1 MKHQRTTPKTPE
13 AWLLVRQG
21 HAIGAFPSAFDP
33 ELLAMRRKER
43 DPRNPLTVVRDEPSL
58 QVNYYGLLIQNPSW
72 LTARDNWFQRY
83 SDILESHLRDPAQAT
98 VYTLAPGR
106 LTDPLMTHKSSR
118 KGPFP
123 FPRGKEWPR
132 CGLCGARLGCFGVMD
147 FRKAADSRIPRG
159 ALVLHGCAE
168 HGHGVVSDHEA
179 WAITW
184 IKEGDDLEIRGNSR
198 KKVLV
203 GTPWQA
209 TEYPLP
215 LAGAQPSDLVDSGP
229 FLDEYSLHFNF
240 SCFADKVGG
249 HVFWIQPRDDLW
261 NEPSYVSENGE
272 PMMYIGQFTDSPDIE
287 IGDCGLVYLLYSP
300 RTGETIIEAQCF

>member
-43 DPRNPLTVVRDEPSL
+43 DPGNPFTVVRDEPSL
-58 QVNYYGLLIQNPSW
+58 RVNYYGLGIQNPSW
-72 LTARDNWFQRY
+72 LTARDNWFERY

-132 CGLCGARLGCFGVMD
+132 CGFCDSQLAFLGVLD
-147 FRKAADSRIPRG
+147 FRSSSYPNLPPG
-159 ALVLHGCAE
+159 SVVLHVCTECGVCA
-168 HGHGVVSDHEA
+168 DREA
-179 WAITW
+179 WSLTW
-184 IKEGDDLEIRGNSR
+184 IKEGDELQILGDSSNP
-198 KKVLV
+198 VLV

-215 LAGAQPSDLVDSGP
+215 MSGLRPEDLVDNGP
-229 FLDEYSLHFNF
+229 FLGECSIYFNF

-249 HVFWIQPRDDLW
+249 RVFWIQHEERLFDE
-261 NEPSYVSENGE
+261 NSFISEQGE
-272 PMMYIGQFTDSPDIE
+272 PMIYIGQFVGSPDIE
-287 IGDCGLVYLLYSP
+287 IGDCGLAYLLHSP
-300 RTGETIIEAQCF
+300 RTGEIVMYPQWF